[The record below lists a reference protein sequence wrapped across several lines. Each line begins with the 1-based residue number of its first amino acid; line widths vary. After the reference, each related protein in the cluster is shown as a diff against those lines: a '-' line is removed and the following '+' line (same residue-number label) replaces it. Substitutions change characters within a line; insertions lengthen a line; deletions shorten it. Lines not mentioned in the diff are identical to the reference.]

1 MGVTIKEWQVEVT
14 SHTLEWSK
22 STIKSK
28 TFHIQEVHKR
38 LNCHQLLTLLSIALR
53 KSRLRV
59 NLSLHSMRFF
69 IINSDNCFPCN
80 SRLHWGILCLDKN
93 GCEHGEV
100 GWFYLTRSWN
110 RCLSGP
116 VISKKSIWLKDNGCD
131 ATLMPYLVTNNSFNL
146 SKIIRCLSWL
156 EFTDITEFGCRQQ
169 NEKKKK
175 KNRGKK
181 LKEIWELPKR
191 KACVKDVQDMAD

>member
-1 MGVTIKEWQVEVT
+1 MTTDRNLFTDFKENCSKWLKKGTSVVGALGINSLIMGVTIKEWQVEVT

-116 VISKKSIWLKDNGCD
+116 VISKKSICLKDNGCD
-131 ATLMPYLVTNNSFNL
+131 ATLMPYFVKNNSFNL
-146 SKIIRCLSWL
+146 SKIIRDLPWL
-156 EFTDITEFGCRQQ
+156 EFTDIYW
-169 NEKKKK
+169 
-175 KNRGKK
+175 
-181 LKEIWELPKR
+181 L
-191 KACVKDVQDMAD
+191 DVV